1 MLKSILFKGTI
12 KGYGIV
18 NYDGKDQ
25 KWMLKKYKYDE
36 WGSALKF
43 DNVKIAKHA
52 LVKTGND
59 ENGKPQ
65 YDVRLKISSSCL
77 RNAIFKEDHPFQNSM
92 ILHSKKLLNMS
103 IASVAS
109 LLRGYMF
116 EQEGFTGLKRKS
128 PVIITDAEQT
138 AGELSTIDLHT
149 TSGAKRTKESDD
161 DASDTSLF
169 YKETVGAVEYSF
181 KGVINLADLQFIP
194 ISDTFDRMAVNPD
207 DFEKLYRSHLESSVG
222 SKVDDPGFYRIK
234 SAVNAVP
241 EEGVLLNP
249 SQTALLVKEFFKR
262 LLALNIT
269 RSASGYASLSGLQIK
284 FVHDPI
290 TDKMDDEAGWVAIK
304 KMDDIKIKPDEI
316 TVAFGKVSKVEAE
329 TLMED
334 MTAEMARAK
343 EVKKESK
350 EKKAKAKKEKKNATE
365 STAD

>member
-1 MLKSILFKGTI
+1 M
-12 KGYGIV
+12 GICL
-18 NYDGKDQ
+18 NRKD
-25 KWMLKKYKYDE
+25 L
-36 WGSALKF
+36 
-43 DNVKIAKHA
+43 
-52 LVKTGND
+52 
-59 ENGKPQ
+59 P
-65 YDVRLKISSSCL
+65 
-77 RNAIFKEDHPFQNSM
+77 
-92 ILHSKKLLNMS
+92 
-103 IASVAS
+103 
-109 LLRGYMF
+109 
-116 EQEGFTGLKRKS
+116 GF
-128 PVIITDAEQT
+128 ITDAEQT

-222 SKVDDPGFYRIK
+222 SKVDDPGFYLIK

-290 TDKMDDEAGWVAIK
+290 TD

>member
-25 KWMLKKYKYDE
+25 KWMLKKYKYGE
-36 WGSALKF
+36 WGRALKF

-52 LVKTGND
+52 IIKTGND

-65 YDVRLKISSSCL
+65 YDIRLKISSNCL

-92 ILHSKKLLNMS
+92 IIHSKKLLNMS
-103 IASVAS
+103 IASIAS

-128 PVIITDAEQT
+128 PIIITDAEQT

-149 TSGAKRTKESDD
+149 TSGAKKTKDSED

-169 YKETVGAVEYSF
+169 YKETVGDVEYSF
-181 KGVINLADLQFIP
+181 KGAINLADLQFIP
-194 ISDTFDRMAVNPD
+194 LSDTFDRMAVNPD
-207 DFEKLYRSHLESSVG
+207 DFKSLYRPHLENSVG
-222 SKVDDPGFYRIK
+222 SKVNDPGFYMIN

-241 EEGVLLNP
+241 EEGVLLNQD
-249 SQTALLVKEFFKR
+249 QTTLLVNEFFKR
-262 LLALNIT
+262 LLSLTIT
-269 RSASGYASLSGLQIK
+269 RNASGYANLSSLQIK

-290 TDKMDDEAGWVAIK
+290 TDKMDDEAGWNLVRK
-304 KMDDIKIKPDEI
+304 VDDIKLKPEEI
-316 TVAFGKVSKVEAE
+316 VVAFSKVSKEKAE
-329 TLMED
+329 SLMED
-334 MTAEMARAK
+334 MAAQMAKAK

-350 EKKAKAKKEKKNATE
+350 DKKAKAKKEKKDATK
-365 STAD
+365 SSAD

>member
-12 KGYGIV
+12 KGNGVV
-18 NYDGKDQ
+18 NYDAKDQ

-43 DNVKIAKHA
+43 DNIKIAKHA
-52 LVKTGND
+52 IVKTGND

-65 YDVRLKISSSCL
+65 YDVRLKISSNCL

-103 IASVAS
+103 IASIAS

-149 TSGAKRTKESDD
+149 TSGAKRTKGSED

-169 YKETVGAVEYSF
+169 YKETVGDVEYSF
-181 KGVINLADLQFIP
+181 KGAISLPDLQFIP
-194 ISDTFDRMAVNPD
+194 LSDTFDRMAVNPD
-207 DFEKLYRSHLESSVG
+207 DFETLYRPHLEKSVG
-222 SKVDDPGFYRIK
+222 SKVDDPGFYMIK
-234 SAVNAVP
+234 SAVNAIP
-241 EEGVLLNP
+241 EEGILL
-249 SQTALLVKEFFKR
+249 SQAQSALLVKEFFKR
-262 LLALNIT
+262 LLSLTIT
-269 RSASGYASLSGLQIK
+269 RNASGYASISSLQVK

-290 TDKMDDEAGWVAIK
+290 TDKMDDEAGWSLVRK
-304 KMDDIKIKPDEI
+304 VDDIQFKPEEI
-316 TVAFGKVSKVEAE
+316 VVAFSKVSKKEAE
-329 TLMED
+329 SLMED
-334 MTAEMARAK
+334 MAAEMVRAK

-350 EKKAKAKKEKKNATE
+350 EKKAKARKEKKNATE
-365 STAD
+365 SSSD

>member
-12 KGYGIV
+12 KGNGIV

-36 WGSALKF
+36 WGNALKF
-43 DNVKIAKHA
+43 DNIKIAKHA
-52 LVKTGND
+52 LVKNGND

-65 YDVRLKISSSCL
+65 YDVRLKISSGCL
-77 RNAIFKEDHPFQNSM
+77 RNAIFKEDHPFQNPM
-92 ILHSKKLLNMS
+92 IMHSKKLLNMS

-138 AGELSTIDLHT
+138 AGELSTIDLHS
-149 TSGAKRTKESDD
+149 TSGAKKTKESED

-169 YKETVGAVEYSF
+169 YKETVGDVEYSF
-181 KGVINLADLQFIP
+181 RGAINLADLQFIP
-194 ISDTFDRMAVNPD
+194 LSDTFDRMAVNPD
-207 DFEKLYRSHLESSVG
+207 DFETLYRSHLESSVG
-222 SKVDDPGFYRIK
+222 SKIDEPGFYMMT
-234 SAVNAVP
+234 SAVNAIP
-241 EEGVLLNP
+241 EKGVLLSQ
-249 SQTALLVKEFFKR
+249 SQTSLLVKEFFKR

-269 RSASGYASLSGLQIK
+269 RNASGYASLSDLQIK

-290 TDKMDDEAGWVAIK
+290 KDKMDDDTGWSTINKV
-304 KMDDIKIKPDEI
+304 DDLQLKQDEI
-316 TVAFGKVSKVEAE
+316 IVAFKKVSKTEAE
-329 TLMED
+329 SLMED
-334 MTAEMARAK
+334 MTAEMAKAK

-350 EKKAKAKKEKKNATE
+350 AKKANAKKEKKDAKK